1 MIKNQKNEAQLF
13 SHAKN
18 VGLAEITDFIDEIK
32 HSLSDR

>member
-1 MIKNQKNEAQLF
+1 MIKKTKNEAQLF

-18 VGLAEITDFIDEIK
+18 VRLAEITDFIDEIK